1 MFFSTISKL
10 LPVSQFISLK
20 NKFFYFVIIFVQVK
34 AGCKFFD
41 LCLIQHSAKVRPSA
55 LLAISSFL
63 TSSQN
68 VKKVVNFFFLKWRS
82 ESDLFATP
90 KVLLESKDFGLD
102 FPCNSSSFIFNSN
115 CNFYFS
121 ISMRSSVSSLNF
133 SCYIFSLSISICFF
147 LSRSSISNL

>member
-20 NKFFYFVIIFVQVK
+20 NNFFYFVIIFVQVK
-34 AGCKFFD
+34 AGCKFLD

-68 VKKVVNFFFLKWRS
+68 VKKSCQLLFLEMEER
-82 ESDLFATP
+82 
-90 KVLLESKDFGLD
+90 V
-102 FPCNSSSFIFNSN
+102 
-115 CNFYFS
+115 
-121 ISMRSSVSSLNF
+121 
-133 SCYIFSLSISICFF
+133 
-147 LSRSSISNL
+147 